1 MCDTRDF
8 HATLSRLAY
17 ARAQNTLSYI
27 RDEAKRIDEQ
37 CKNHQ
42 WRKLNEQISPADRM
56 LIAEMMS
63 DPTAAR
69 CVIQPDGVIVNINEE
84 LAAWMK
90 QPRAAMLGR
99 CIWSYFPT
107 YLTECR
113 KCVMKRVLETQ
124 VPHRIIDHATNGG
137 HPLETIALP
146 MVNGCV
152 MVLTRRIGHDRIFEE
167 AFSDQARLIE

>member
-69 CVIQPDGVIVNINEE
+69 CGNTPAGPGARTRPAKSSPATKRPGKPRDSRPNIGYHRR
-84 LAAWMK
+84 AWTPWASGK
-90 QPRAAMLGR
+90 GLHKWRRQQRSS
-99 CIWSYFPT
+99 WS
-107 YLTECR
+107 
-113 KCVMKRVLETQ
+113 
-124 VPHRIIDHATNGG
+124 
-137 HPLETIALP
+137 
-146 MVNGCV
+146 
-152 MVLTRRIGHDRIFEE
+152 RRRRG
-167 AFSDQARLIE
+167 